1 MTIITAKRRAFEQ
14 WQVSEI
20 LPLWFPG
27 GAEHPAIQP
36 LHQIDLWTNVSEV
49 MLDTE
54 GRIVHISPSTRHN
67 ILSRD
72 EQIWGVRRRACQAK

>member
-20 LPLWFPG
+20 LPLWFPE
-27 GAEHPAIQP
+27 GAAIQP
-36 LHQIDLWTNVSEV
+36 LHQIDLRTNVSEV

-54 GRIVHISPSTRHN
+54 GRIVHISPSARHN